1 MLEYNNISFSYKNF
15 LFKEKNKVIKNL
27 SINFNKGKIYILHA
41 PNGYGK
47 TTFAKIVSGFLIP
60 DSGYASFEGN
70 KIDYL
75 KFPYDKFSAL
85 LNFQRTFYWQLSV
98 YENLEFYNIKDKN
111 KIKELSNIINLDE
124 KLLNR
129 KFGELSTGNQLKSV
143 MLKILINDFKVI
155 VLDEPFT
162 YIDSESSY
170 KIKSYLKNIKEQKYI
185 IIMTNKPNELS
196 DIGDIFVDLKI
207 WNNY

>member
-1 MLEYNNISFSYKNF
+1 MLEYNSISFSYKNF
-15 LFKEKNKVIKNL
+15 LFKEKNNIIKNL
-27 SINFNKGKIYILHA
+27 SINFNKGRIYILYA

-60 DSGYASFEGN
+60 DSGHVSFEGN

-143 MLKILINDFKVI
+143 MLKILINDSKVI

-162 YIDSESSY
+162 YIDSESLH
-170 KIKSYLKNIKEQKYI
+170 KIKSYLKSIKEQKYI
-185 IIMTNKPNELS
+185 IITTNKPNELS
-196 DIGDIFVDLKI
+196 DIGDFFINLKI
-207 WNNY
+207 WNNF